1 MLMNSQIGE
10 DIVPTI
16 SVTSQ
21 EDRFTGISN
30 NFIKYYM
37 PDASGDFVKIYIY
50 LAMVCAS
57 ERPVSVAEIA
67 DHLNCTENDICRGI
81 KYWIK
86 EDAIRLHYN
95 EDNEVTGIVLLSLK
109 RPEQDILNDLKVL
122 DFGLGGKKKSAKADS
137 ERSAKE
143 TQAASDADAGSE
155 IEHEVIKAP
164 RKKTLTPDEINQTLR
179 DPEMDDL
186 INEATAYFNRNLA
199 QKDFE
204 ALYYIKEQLGFSFD
218 LCEYLLEYCAEVRK
232 TSPAYFEKVARN
244 WFSEGITTRD
254 EATEYSQKYLKLY
267 SGILKSLGISSR
279 FSPAPVERNFIDD
292 WTKKF
297 GFDEAIIIEACNR
310 AITARTDAN
319 FPYVN
324 GILENWYKKGVKTP
338 NDIKRLDAE
347 YGAEKAAEKQAKKE
361 KKSASPDTGSES
373 YAAVDENTKMRRE
386 KYKELEKYYLNEG

>member
-1 MLMNSQIGE
+1 MEKEIKM
-10 DIVPTI
+10 PTI
-16 SVTSQ
+16 SVSSE

-30 NFIKYYM
+30 NFIQYYM

-57 ERPVSVAEIA
+57 EKPVSVAEIA

-95 EDNEVTGIVLLSLK
+95 DDNEVTGIVLLSLK

-122 DFGLGGKKKSAKADS
+122 DFGLGGKKKSAKTESAEGRKS
-137 ERSAKE
+137 EKVSEESSAE
-143 TQAASDADAGSE
+143 SDVV
-155 IEHEVIKAP
+155 IEHEAIKVP
-164 RKKTLTPDEINQTLR
+164 RKKTLTPDEVNSILR

-199 QKDFE
+199 QKDLE

-218 LCEYLLEYCAEVRK
+218 LCEYLLEYCAEVKK

-244 WFSEGITTRD
+244 WYSEGITTRD

-279 FSPAPVERNFIDD
+279 FSPAPVERSFIDD
-292 WTKKF
+292 WTKKY

-310 AITARTDAN
+310 AIMAKTDAN

-324 GILENWYKKGVKTP
+324 GILENWYRKGVKTP
-338 NDIKRLDAE
+338 ADIRRLDQE
-347 YGAEKAAEKQAKKE
+347 YGIEKAAKKEAQKE
-361 KKSASPDTGSES
+361 KKSAAGEKNLAP
-373 YAAVDENTKMRRE
+373 VDENTKMRRE
-386 KYKELEKYYLNEG
+386 KYKELEQYYLNEG

>member
-1 MLMNSQIGE
+1 M
-10 DIVPTI
+10 PTI
-16 SVTSQ
+16 SVSSE

-30 NFIKYYM
+30 NFIQYYM

-57 ERPVSVAEIA
+57 EKPVSVAEIA

-122 DFGLGGKKKSAKADS
+122 DFGLGGKKKSAKTESAEGRKS
-137 ERSAKE
+137 EKISEESSAE
-143 TQAASDADAGSE
+143 SDVV
-155 IEHEVIKAP
+155 IEHEAIKVP
-164 RKKTLTPDEINQTLR
+164 RKKTLTPDEVNSILR

-199 QKDFE
+199 QKDLE

-218 LCEYLLEYCAEVRK
+218 LCEYLLEYCAEVKK

-244 WFSEGITTRD
+244 WYSEGITTRD
-254 EATEYSQKYLKLY
+254 EATDYSQKYLKLY

-297 GFDEAIIIEACNR
+297 GFDESIIIEACNR

-324 GILENWYKKGVKTP
+324 GILTSWHEKGVKKLA
-338 NDIKRLDAE
+338 DIRKLDEE
-347 YGAEKAAEKQAKKE
+347 YSTEKAAKKKTSGTSNNSGVAPFASSDESAKKRQ
-361 KKSASPDTGSES
+361 D
-373 YAAVDENTKMRRE
+373 
-386 KYKELEKYYLNEG
+386 KYSELEKYYLNEG

>member
-1 MLMNSQIGE
+1 MEKERKM
-10 DIVPTI
+10 PTI
-16 SVTSQ
+16 SVSSE
-21 EDRFTGISN
+21 EDKFTGISN
-30 NFIKYYM
+30 NFIQYYM

-57 ERPVSVAEIA
+57 EKPVSVAEIA

-122 DFGLGGKKKSAKADS
+122 DFGLGNGRKKD
-137 ERSAKE
+137 KE
-143 TQAASDADAGSE
+143 AASKLTEKSGEEKTSAVSE
-155 IEHEVIKAP
+155 EVEHETLKAP
-164 RKKTLTPDEINQTLR
+164 RKKTLTPDEINSTLR

-218 LCEYLLEYCAEVRK
+218 LCEYLLEYCAEVKK

-244 WFSEGITTRD
+244 WYSEGITTRD
-254 EATEYSQKYLKLY
+254 EATDYSQKYLKLY

-297 GFDEAIIIEACNR
+297 GFDESIIIEACNR
-310 AITARTDAN
+310 AIMAKTDAN

-324 GILENWYKKGVKTP
+324 GILENWYRKGVKTP
-338 NDIKRLDAE
+338 ADVRRLDQE
-347 YGAEKAAEKQAKKE
+347 YGREKAAKKEAQKE
-361 KKSASPDTGSES
+361 KKSAAPSEKNL
-373 YAAVDENTKMRRE
+373 APVDENTKMRRE
-386 KYKELEKYYLNEG
+386 KYKELEQYYLNEG